1 MDSSNHYPVFLALA
15 GRACIVAGL
24 GQVGLRKLRGL
35 LACDAESVLALDTR
49 LPGQLAPELAPLLED
64 RRVRFES
71 RRFREEDAKTGFLVF
86 AATADPEENLR
97 ISELCKKWRAL
108 CNCVTEPEKG
118 DFILPATARQG
129 RLCAALSTDG
139 QSPLLARQ
147 WRLEL
152 EDWLKPREKLA
163 WLMGRL
169 RPPVLALGMDY
180 SHNSMIFRKIATSRI
195 PEWLENNEL
204 AKCQSWLESELPAVI
219 HPELALVFAEFANAF
234 A

>member
-1 MDSSNHYPVFLALA
+1 MDSSNHYPVFLALS
-15 GRACIVAGL
+15 GRTCTVAGL

-35 LACDAESVLALDTR
+35 LAVDVAHVLVLDTR
-49 LPGQLAPELAPLLED
+49 PLAQLAPGLASLLKDE
-64 RRVRFES
+64 RVRFES
-71 RRFREEDAKTGFLVF
+71 RSFCEEDARMSFLVF
-86 AATADPEENLR
+86 AATGDPAENLR
-97 ISELCKKWRAL
+97 ISQLCKIWRTL
-108 CNCVTEPEKG
+108 CNCVTDPEEG

-129 RLCAALSTDG
+129 QLCAALSTSG
-139 QSPLLARQ
+139 QSPLLAHQ

-163 WLMGRL
+163 WLLGRL
-169 RPPVLALGMDY
+169 RGPVLALGMDY
-180 SHNSMIFRKIATSRI
+180 SHNSTIFRKIATSRV

-204 AKCQSWLESELPAVI
+204 SRCQAWLEAELPARL